1 MGMRWRVGTSLGLLS
16 LEELERRCQKPEHRR
31 IGNWMARRISRPAA
45 LRITRVVAPWGVSA
59 NVATVVAWACA
70 AAASATFG
78 WGTIAGWWIGAAL
91 LQLWYLLDHV
101 DGQLARL
108 HGTASLDGVQLDYLM
123 HHTINLLVPL
133 GIGWG
138 LFARTA
144 EPIWCL
150 AAVAWGLS
158 LLVLGLHHDARYKA
172 FVQRLKILDG
182 TLLVVGGGGFRSSP
196 QPPMP
201 LQFRRLAGWSV
212 RKACEGHVVMNS
224 LTALALAMWLFGDQR
239 MLLVRGYLTLAGAL
253 AGGLAAWTLWQS
265 QRQQACEQEF
275 AAWFRVPPGHELI
288 YLDGGWKVLSA
299 EAGKARQAGDAE
311 LRDSKQ
317 SS

>member
-1 MGMRWRVGTSLGLLS
+1 
-16 LEELERRCQKPEHRR
+16 
-31 IGNWMARRISRPAA
+31 MARRISRPAA

-59 NVATVVAWACA
+59 NMATVVAWACA
-70 AAASATFG
+70 VAAAASFG
-78 WGTIAGWWIGAAL
+78 WGTITGWLTGAAL

-123 HHTINLLVPL
+123 HHTVNVVVPL

-144 EPIWCL
+144 EPMWWLC
-150 AAVAWGLS
+150 AAAWGLS
-158 LLVLGLHHDARYKA
+158 LLVLGVHHDARYKA
-172 FVQRLKILDG
+172 FVQRLKILQG
-182 TLLVVGGGGFRSSP
+182 TLQVVGGGGFQSRP

-201 LQFRRLAGWSV
+201 RELCKLVGWSV
-212 RKACEGHVVMNS
+212 RKACEGHVVMNTLTS
-224 LTALALAMWLFGDQR
+224 LAIATWFLGDEDLSLARWYLALAT
-239 MLLVRGYLTLAGAL
+239 VTAS
-253 AGGLAAWTLWQS
+253 GLAVWTLGRS

-275 AAWFRVPPGHELI
+275 AAWFRVPPGHELT
-288 YLDGGWKVLSA
+288 YRDGVWLVASTEGGENRRL
-299 EAGKARQAGDAE
+299 GDTG
-311 LRDSKQ
+311 LGNFKQ